1 MCLPGIGERKADS
14 IIEYRKSKAF
24 ASPEDIM
31 NISGIKEAAFNKI
44 KDKICIN

>member
-1 MCLPGIGERKADS
+1 MSLPGIGERKADS
-14 IIEYRKSKAF
+14 IIEYRKNKPFNAI
-24 ASPEDIM
+24 EDIM